1 MIHTSKRISLFHL
14 LVACQKHRLKPCMAL
29 STDHPSFYSWSTIQY
44 KREKVTVNERAVLA
58 CAVLTRALVYIFLLI
73 NVVVLKHFPEYLFF
87 IDIGKIQRYLLHLA
101 LSAGYPCLLSS
112 ARTASGRILLQQTG
126 ECVRVQLHKRAVQP
140 RDPERWWTEERDI
153 KVGTEGVLI
162 VSICMNRWDRSI
174 CMGVSH
180 VPGVQS

>member
-1 MIHTSKRISLFHL
+1 MHAQS
-14 LVACQKHRLKPCMAL
+14 
-29 STDHPSFYSWSTIQY
+29 
-44 KREKVTVNERAVLA
+44 
-58 CAVLTRALVYIFLLI
+58 LTRALVYIFLLI

-126 ECVRVQLHKRAVQP
+126 ECVRVQLHERAVQP